1 MPRRRVWVWQ
11 LVFSAV
17 RRQRLTAVRAG
28 HSRHT
33 NGTAVAPSLGA
44 IHGVAM
50 DDDEITPVP
59 RPAHRDDPGDDV
71 ARHSSGDS
79 GGSSW
84 SSVSLK
90 NGGAPAAVAA
100 AVTPGIKLPVGDLS
114 VPSSSPDGARVPAA
128 AADEV
133 SAAEAGRPAASS
145 TGAPQA
151 PNMTLPVP
159 ADAGDAAVPEKHQSG
174 GRKGNRRRFVAPIL
188 VPVND
193 PNEHFAAAYGK
204 AKPEDETDAE
214 EEPAKA
220 RRVDMASASASGLW
234 KFNPVTMAYEMGEGG
249 TTGWRPAGPG
259 APSSAAPKSF
269 ALTPKSMKSWAVAEL
284 GDLDEVMAKKSA
296 PKGQAVVL
304 PLHIRVAKAV
314 GFFVGET
321 TPFLAPVTMEQLAA
335 SVLLP
340 QWAILLWRLML
351 GLAITALWTHRVIQ
365 PGTSMLSIATAL
377 LPVQSTV
384 CLWVSMC
391 GLWMLRHGWSFIA
404 REPLKRMSPIVLCYQ
419 VSLTLSVTMVL
430 WHAMMQVLLLEPD
443 WYIST
448 TFARPPPLFTIPTIG
463 LYASAGAHVV
473 DLLLGSVPLHL
484 PYTWMTMALAATY
497 TLSVSVARHG
507 RDLPTPHRLGI
518 GWSGVVVVLLSAVV
532 SVTLFFCHRLL
543 HVTVKGRL
551 ETAQLLGRRAELEA
565 RIAAAEAE
573 AAVSDMAGGASPA
586 GHAEDRLNR
595 RQQAA
600 ALLNAMDTR
609 DKEDIFEEDD

>member
-214 EEPAKA
+214 EEPGKA

-384 CLWVSMC
+384 CLRVSMC

-419 VSLTLSVTMVL
+419 VVRFL
-430 WHAMMQVLLLEPD
+430 W
-443 WYIST
+443 SC
-448 TFARPPPLFTIPTIG
+448 
-463 LYASAGAHVV
+463 
-473 DLLLGSVPLHL
+473 
-484 PYTWMTMALAATY
+484 LAAD
-497 TLSVSVARHG
+497 A
-507 RDLPTPHRLGI
+507 
-518 GWSGVVVVLLSAVV
+518 
-532 SVTLFFCHRLL
+532 FFC
-543 HVTVKGRL
+543 
-551 ETAQLLGRRAELEA
+551 
-565 RIAAAEAE
+565 
-573 AAVSDMAGGASPA
+573 SS
-586 GHAEDRLNR
+586 
-595 RQQAA
+595 
-600 ALLNAMDTR
+600 
-609 DKEDIFEEDD
+609 